1 MAFSEKKVKVG
12 LACRSLILEIAFTR
26 LLSIFRDT
34 ETSIKVVGLDGK
46 KLTTAEIK
54 DIGPKINVSIE
65 ISVLQESSLLP
76 VHLMLFSARHYPCPP
91 LIKLQEV
98 TG

>member
-1 MAFSEKKVKVG
+1 MKVG

>member
-1 MAFSEKKVKVG
+1 MKVG

-46 KLTTAEIK
+46 KLTTAEIREV
-54 DIGPKINVSIE
+54 GPRLKVSIE
-65 ISVLQESSLLP
+65 MFALQESSPVP
-76 VHLMLFSARHYPCPP
+76 VH
-91 LIKLQEV
+91 
-98 TG
+98 